1 MRVSRYIDLFTKSEE
16 TPEAF
21 AKSLEQILG
30 RRLQRVTD
38 RGEDVLYLYSGAYK
52 WFDVGAGVLDRHPDY
67 GFQVYIGRGHH
78 DVGDRLRVNFAW
90 SILEK
95 LAPCY
100 PLIFEDNLSGI
111 QIINRPGQPLPSAQF
126 STLVQ
131 AGAGEVATIFTASPE
146 PPPVFVHS
154 LSRILTMEAHSST
167 RSHSP
172 VLAVMVGEA
181 VRLRVEEHDYEDT
194 AGLHVSTYRY
204 CIDLDPLDAAG
215 VFERMRAAGRYR
227 LLWVKNLAETV
238 TVYEP

>member
-1 MRVSRYIDLFTKSEE
+1 MRVSRYIDLFTKSDE
-16 TPEAF
+16 TPETF
-21 AKSLEQILG
+21 AASLEQILG
-30 RRLQRVTD
+30 RRLHRVTD
-38 RGEDVLYLYSGAYK
+38 RGDDVLYLYSGAYK

-67 GFQVYIGRGHH
+67 GFQIYIGRGHH

-95 LAPCY
+95 LTPCY
-100 PLIFEDNLSGI
+100 ALIMEDNLSGV
-111 QIINRPGQPLPSAQF
+111 QIISRPGQPL
-126 STLVQ
+126 STAPLSVLVQ
-131 AGAGEVATIFTASPE
+131 TGAGEVATIFAASPE

-167 RSHSP
+167 RTHSP

-194 AGLHVSTYRY
+194 AGLRFSDYRY

-215 VFERMRAAGRYR
+215 VYERMRAVGRYR

-238 TVYEP
+238 AVHEP